1 MAASPDRL
9 DLAAEFPSA
18 DEPQWLALVAAGLG
32 ATGDPVAALTSQ
44 TYEGIGIRPLYADW
58 DGEPGVPGSPPY
70 IRGATADGATL
81 TGWDVRTRI
90 AEPDARATRSVALE
104 ELEHGATSLWLVCDA
119 AGSVVGELAAAL
131 DGVYLDLA
139 PVVIDAGAATV
150 AASRAFLALVARR
163 RLGPAQ
169 LRASLGADPIGLA
182 ARTGTDADAVDLAA
196 LTALARPFPELCI
209 ATVDATAYHDA
220 GASDADEIGIA
231 TAVGVGYL
239 RALTD
244 AGLDVDEAL
253 LRLEFRFAVTAD
265 QFASITKLRAA
276 RQVWGR
282 VAQLCEPAAGLRGQ
296 RQHAVTSAAMLT
308 CRDPWVNMLRA
319 TIACF
324 AGAVG
329 GADAITVLPFD
340 TAVGRP
346 DKFGRRIARNTQT
359 ILHDE
364 SGLGRVVD
372 AAGGSW
378 YVENRTAQLAEKAW
392 DAFTAIERAGGAAAA
407 LASGYLAQR
416 VAATRDARADDIA
429 HRRAPITGVS
439 EFALPDEAP
448 LTRDPAP
455 VPPSAGPLP
464 PARWAEP
471 FERMRDEVER
481 RDPRPTVFL
490 AALGPFAAHGRRV
503 DFARNV
509 FGAGGFRVVVG
520 EASDFPDSGAQVA
533 CLCGLDDAY
542 RAEAARA
549 ADALRSAGA
558 RLIWLAGSPEVDG
571 VDDVI
576 TANSDVLEVL
586 RRTAEVTG

>member
-9 DLAAEFPSA
+9 DLATDFPSA
-18 DEPQWLALVAAGLG
+18 DEAHWRALLTSGSED
-32 ATGDPVAALTSQ
+32 GDPLAALTTR
-44 TYEGIGIRPLYADW
+44 TYEGIEIRPLYTDRSG
-58 DGEPGVPGSPPY
+58 DPGVPGSPPY
-70 IRGATADGATL
+70 VRGATADGATL
-81 TGWDVRTRI
+81 TGWDVRTRV
-90 AEPDARATRSVALE
+90 AEPAAKASRSVALE
-104 ELEHGATSLWLVCDA
+104 ELEHGATSLWLVCG
-119 AGSVVGELAAAL
+119 AGGLAVDDLGAAL
-131 DGVYLDLA
+131 DGVYLELA
-139 PVVIDAGAATV
+139 PIVLDAGAETV
-150 AASRAFLALVARR
+150 AASHAFLDLVAER
-163 RLGPAQ
+163 RLDPAAI
-169 LRASLGADPIGLA
+169 RGSLGADPVGLA
-182 ARTGTDADAVDLAA
+182 ARTGASIDAVDLAA
-196 LTALARPFPELCI
+196 LAAPARPYPELCI
-209 ATVDATAYHDA
+209 ASVDATAYHNA

-253 LRLEFRFAVTAD
+253 SRLEFRFAVTAD
-265 QFASITKLRAA
+265 QFAAIAKLRAA

-282 VAQLCEPAAGLRGQ
+282 VAQLCEASAGSRGQ

-308 CRDPWVNMLRA
+308 QRDPWVNMLRA
-319 TIACF
+319 TVACF
-324 AGAVG
+324 AAAVG

-346 DKFGRRIARNTQT
+346 DTFGRRIARNTQT

-364 SGLGRVVD
+364 SGLGRVLD

-407 LASGYLAQR
+407 LADGFLERR
-416 VAATRDARADDIA
+416 VAATRDARAEDIA

-439 EFALPDEAP
+439 EFPLPDEAP
-448 LTRDPAP
+448 LTREPAAA
-455 VPPSAGPLP
+455 VQSEGPLP
-464 PARWAEP
+464 PLRWAEP
-471 FERMRDEVER
+471 FERVRDDVER

-520 EASDFPDSGAQVA
+520 EASDFADSGARVA
-533 CLCGLDDAY
+533 CLCGSDDAY
-542 RAEAARA
+542 RTDAGATAEVLRA
-549 ADALRSAGA
+549 AGA
-558 RLIWLAGSPEVDG
+558 ALIWLAGPTVIDG

-576 TANSDVLEVL
+576 TSTSDVLDVL
-586 RRTAEVTG
+586 RRTAEAA